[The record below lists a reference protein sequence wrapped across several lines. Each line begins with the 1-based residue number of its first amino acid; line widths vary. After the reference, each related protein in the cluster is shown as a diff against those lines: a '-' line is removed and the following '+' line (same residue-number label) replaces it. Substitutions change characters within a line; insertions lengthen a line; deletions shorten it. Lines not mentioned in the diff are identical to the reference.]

1 MKEISLGS
9 LEENFAHIIWDAK
22 EITSAELIRVCEKE
36 FNWKRTTTYT
46 VLKRLCNK
54 GLFKCE
60 GGVVSVVMTE
70 EEYKAIQSQ
79 HFIRTSFGDSLPAF
93 FCAFTKG
100 RKLSKEEVNY
110 LTNLVDEYKE
120 KK

>member
-1 MKEISLGS
+1 MRDIHLG
-9 LEENFAHIIWDAK
+9 EVEARFAEIIWNNAPV
-22 EITSAELIRVCEKE
+22 SSMRLVQLAAEELS
-36 FNWKRTTTYT
+36 WKKSTTYT

-60 GGVVSVVMTE
+60 GGIVSVVMTE
-70 EEYKAIQSQ
+70 EEYKANQSQ
-79 HFIRTSFGDSLPAF
+79 HFIKTSFGDSLPAF

-110 LTNLVDEYKE
+110 LADLVDEYKE